1 MKSAVWLFVA
11 GCLLTTAVVASQ
23 QQTAGT
29 RTRDLYV
36 SVVDG
41 KGEAVTGLTAR
52 DFGVRED
59 GIAREVIRAETATEP
74 LDIILLID
82 DSQAATSAIPHLRD
96 GINRFIDAFQ
106 GKSKIGIVTVGERPT
121 SVVES
126 TADSAALKKGAGRI
140 FARPGSGA
148 YLLEGISEV
157 TRGFRLRESKRPTIV
172 AVTMEAVEFSNLQ
185 HEKVI
190 GDLLASGAALQVL
203 AVGTPAPNTSD
214 EMRQRNLVL
223 SQGTDLT
230 GGRRDQLLSVMAI
243 EERLQQVARELLNQY
258 RVTYGRPESLV
269 PPQKVQ
275 VTVHKPGLTA
285 RARTRL
291 PQPK

>member
-59 GIAREVIRAETATEP
+59 GIAREVIRAEPATEP

-96 GINRFIDAFQ
+96 GINRFVDAFQ
-106 GKSKIGIVTVGERPT
+106 GKSKIGIVTIGERPT
-121 SVVES
+121 SLVES
-126 TADSAALKKGAGRI
+126 TADLAAI
-140 FARPGSGA
+140 
-148 YLLEGISEV
+148 
-157 TRGFRLRESKRPTIV
+157 
-172 AVTMEAVEFSNLQ
+172 
-185 HEKVI
+185 
-190 GDLLASGAALQVL
+190 
-203 AVGTPAPNTSD
+203 
-214 EMRQRNLVL
+214 
-223 SQGTDLT
+223 
-230 GGRRDQLLSVMAI
+230 
-243 EERLQQVARELLNQY
+243 
-258 RVTYGRPESLV
+258 
-269 PPQKVQ
+269 
-275 VTVHKPGLTA
+275 
-285 RARTRL
+285 
-291 PQPK
+291 

>member
-1 MKSAVWLFVA
+1 MTSAVWLFVA
-11 GCLLTTAVVASQ
+11 GCLLTTATATPR
-23 QQTAGT
+23 QQTAGA

-59 GIAREVIRAETATEP
+59 GIAREVIRAEPATEP

-82 DSQAATSAIPHLRD
+82 DSQAATAAIPHLRD

-106 GKSKIGIVTVGERPT
+106 GKSKIGIVTIGERPT

-126 TADSAALKKGAGRI
+126 TADIAALKKGTGRI

-243 EERLQQVARELLNQY
+243 EERLQQVARELMNQY
-258 RVTYGRPESLV
+258 LVTYGRPESLV

-275 VTVHKPGLTA
+275 VTVNKPGLTA